1 MKGIK
6 KLIKEVDPIKGIHV
20 VLKFTQKKNKT
31 PYCEVA
37 HDDTEPQLQ
46 NL

>member
-20 VLKFTQKKNKT
+20 VLKFTQKKTKQRT
-31 PYCEVA
+31 A
-37 HDDTEPQLQ
+37 K
-46 NL
+46 